1 MSNKTTND
9 MRTYLDKYIL
19 LMLGILM
26 LGATYT
32 QAQKDSVLNG
42 SVIDVVKTFKPI
54 LSESIKIPVN
64 PNPETP
70 DIVKTDFTYNVP
82 LVSFQ
87 VEPTV
92 YTIKPLTLGTML
104 LPKLKGN
111 YLKMGYGNY
120 NSPYF
125 EAYLNTVRNKNRQAG
140 LHYNHLSA
148 GGDNNYNNFSQNR
161 LNGYIKEFAEKNVY
175 GLNVNYDRTLV
186 NRYGFNTG
194 LEPQR
199 DSLKNIYNLIEVNG
213 SYQLLSKD
221 TTQDVTK
228 FNAGFYHFGTNR
240 NSRENSIQVGGLIG
254 RAFSGIPIFIP
265 FSVQQ
270 FSNTYNDS
278 SLQRLYI
285 NLNPEARLSEKE
297 FYLKAGFNSTFYND
311 SVGTNFHFYPKA
323 EGGFYLIPSKL
334 TVLAGI
340 TGNLA
345 PHTLRS
351 INTENPFA
359 TGIQLRNQNTTFE
372 VYGNIKGQL
381 GSRSSFNLF
390 SSSAN
395 INNMLF
401 YANDTITG
409 RQKTIYDDGS
419 LVKLGFEIDYH
430 VHTKFY
436 FALAGTVFNYK
447 LKNLSQPF
455 TRPGFELKFNSQY
468 NMGDKFVFRLD
479 VIYLNQRYGLL
490 EGTTTQNNIKIQP
503 FTDFNFGI
511 DYRYNKNVSAF
522 VLFNN
527 IANNRYQVWL
537 NHPVYGFNMLGGL
550 TFTF

>member
-1 MSNKTTND
+1 MKFIHKYFKLHMHLALSTCLLCVKTS
-9 MRTYLDKYIL
+9 I
-19 LMLGILM
+19 
-26 LGATYT
+26 
-32 QAQKDSVLNG
+32 AQRDSVMSG
-42 SVIDVVKTFKPI
+42 SVIDVVKSFKPI

-70 DIVKTDFTYNVP
+70 DITKTDFTYNVP
-82 LVSFQ
+82 LVSFK
-87 VEPTV
+87 VEPTI

-111 YLKMGYGNY
+111 YIKMGYGNY

-125 EAYLNTVRNKNRQAG
+125 EGYLNTVRNKNRQAG
-140 LHYNHLSA
+140 LYYNHLSA
-148 GGDNNYNNFSQNR
+148 GGDNNYNNFSQNK
-161 LNGYIKEFAEKNVY
+161 LNGYIKEYADKNVY
-175 GLNVNYDRTLV
+175 GLNVGYDRTLV
-186 NRYGFNTG
+186 NRYGFNDG
-194 LEPQR
+194 LQPQR
-199 DSLKNIYNLIEVNG
+199 DTLKNIYNLIDING

-221 TTQDVTK
+221 TSVDVTK
-228 FNAGFYHFGTNR
+228 FNAGYYHFGTNR
-240 NSRENSIQVGGLIG
+240 NSRENGVQVGGLVA
-254 RAFSGIPIFIP
+254 RNLSGIPIYIP
-265 FSVQQ
+265 FNILHLN
-270 FSNTYNDS
+270 NTINDT

-285 NLNPEARLSEKE
+285 NINPEARLNEKE
-297 FYLKAGFNSTFYND
+297 FYLKAGFNSTFFND

-323 EGGFYLIPSKL
+323 EGGFYVIPNKL

-340 TGNLA
+340 TGNLN

-359 TGIQLRNQNTTFE
+359 TRIQLRNQNTTFE

-395 INNMLF
+395 INNILF

-409 RQKTIYDDGS
+409 VQKTIYDNGS

-430 VHTKFY
+430 VNTKFY

-455 TRPGFELKFNSQY
+455 TRPGFEFKFNSQY
-468 NMGDKFVFRLD
+468 NMGDKFVLRLD

-490 EGTTTQNNIKIQP
+490 EGLQTATNLKMQP
-503 FTDFNFGI
+503 FTDFNFGL

-527 IANNRYQVWL
+527 IANNRYQIWL